1 MFTVKFWK
9 GAAERAVKSGAQALI
24 GLWLGDGVFNLWTV
38 DVELAGGV
46 GAGAAVLSLLT
57 SIVSLPFGEP
67 DSASAVNEVRG

>member
-9 GAAERAVKSGAQALI
+9 ASAERAVKSAAQGLI

-38 DVELAGGV
+38 DVKLAAGV

-57 SIVSLPFGEP
+57 SIVSLPVG
-67 DSASAVNEVRG
+67 ASNSPSVVSNP

>member
-9 GAAERAVKSGAQALI
+9 GAAERGVKSGAQALI

-38 DVELAGGV
+38 DVELASGV

-67 DSASAVNEVRG
+67 DSASAVTE